1 MLERICRGWFD
12 LAAILLTL
20 AILAL
25 PSRWLTDHFFFDQD
39 LPVLVAILLAAGLGR
54 LGLSLTGGV
63 LPAQNAALGRPAR
76 RPFPRFAPPALPV
89 FALAALCGIIAL
101 AGAHLVYD
109 DYALSLDE
117 FMARFDGVILGHGAP
132 LAPTPAAWRPFL
144 GALQPQFV
152 RATADGAF
160 WSSTYLPVNAALRAV
175 AGLAGLAV
183 LVSPALAAVSI
194 LAVFAVGR
202 RLWPD
207 RPSIALIAAVLLAT
221 SSQFLITAMTAY
233 AMTAHLAFNLVWLW
247 LFLRGGRLGHGGAL
261 VVGFLACGIHQLV
274 FHPLF
279 VAPFVLLLGLERRW
293 RAATLY
299 TVAYAGICLFW
310 INYDGLAR
318 GLVAAATH
326 AASVSAA
333 SGPAPAI
340 GGGASGFVA
349 EAAGLLKAFDPA
361 QIGLM
366 AKNLVRFA
374 TWQNLLTAPLV
385 LAGGLAAW
393 RAKGALRSL
402 ILGLVLTTAAMFVVL
417 PYQGHGWGYRYLH
430 GLLGSTCLL
439 AAWTWAELTETIVAG
454 QRRAMADLFLAAVVV
469 SAGILAPVRA
479 IQTHAFVHPYALA
492 DAAIA
497 HAAGDVVLVDDRAS
511 LFTVDLVR
519 NDPLLRNRPLV
530 LQLAALN
537 TDQIRALCA
546 AHTIAVF
553 DRADAV
559 RFGIDVFREPA
570 PSPATAARL
579 SLLRGAACG
588 AGRDPVHDLGG
599 RQILHPSF
607 YQKPR

>member
-12 LAAILLTL
+12 LAAILLAL

-25 PSRWLTDHFFFDQD
+25 PSRWLTDHFFFNQD
-39 LPVLVAILLAAGLGR
+39 LPVLAAILLAAGLGR

-63 LPAQNAALGRPAR
+63 LPAQNAALGGHARRLSWGSARPA
-76 RPFPRFAPPALPV
+76 FPV
-89 FALAALCGIIAL
+89 FALAALCAIVAL
-101 AGAHLVYD
+101 IGAHLVYD
-109 DYALSLDE
+109 GYALSLDE

-152 RATADGAF
+152 RATPDGAF

-175 AGLAGLAV
+175 AGLAA

-202 RLWPD
+202 RVWPD

-221 SSQFLITAMTAY
+221 SSQFLITAMTSY

-261 VVGFLACGIHQLV
+261 VVGFLACGLHQLA

-279 VAPFVLLLGLERRW
+279 VAPFVLQLGLERRW

-310 INYDGLAR
+310 INYDGLAQ

-326 AASVSAA
+326 ATTVGGA
-333 SGPAPAI
+333 SGPAPGV
-340 GGGASGFVA
+340 GGGASGFMA

-366 AKNLVRFA
+366 AKNLVRFV
-374 TWQNLLTAPLV
+374 TWQNLLTPPLV
-385 LAGGLAAW
+385 LAGGLAAL
-393 RAKGALRSL
+393 RAKGTPRSL
-402 ILGLVLTTAAMFVVL
+402 ILGLVLTTATMFVVL

-439 AAWTWAELTETIVAG
+439 AAWTWAELTENIGAG
-454 QRRAMADLFLAAVVV
+454 QRGAMADLFLAAVVV
-469 SAGILAPVRA
+469 SAGILLPVRA
-479 IQTHAFVHPYALA
+479 IQTHAFVHPYAMA
-492 DAAIA
+492 DAAIR

-537 TDQIRALCA
+537 TEQIRALCA
-546 AHTIAVF
+546 AHTLTVF
-553 DRADAV
+553 DRADAA
-559 RFGIDVFREPA
+559 RFGIQTFFEPA

-579 SLLRGAACG
+579 SQLRGAACG
-588 AGRDPVHDLGG
+588 AGREPVHDLGG
-599 RQILHPSF
+599 
-607 YQKPR
+607 